1 MVITIAG
8 GYGCGGKHIAKLAA
22 EKLGYRFCD
31 DEIVS
36 EAVRDNDLNM
46 PEETFR
52 YYDEGTGTAPLSEM
66 TKLGAIQ
73 RGGYF
78 SAIDSLVHDVM
89 PLDRGMTALLQD
101 VLNRLADEGNCV
113 LLGRCANHFLA
124 GRKDLL
130 SVYVMDEED
139 NCVSRIME
147 SHPGLSEKEARKLIK
162 KTNRRRA
169 DYYSFFTGKRFG
181 DMGDFAMVLN
191 CGLLG
196 VENAAEI
203 LRSAVA
209 AGLQQ

>member
-8 GYGCGGKHIAKLAA
+8 GYGCGGKHIAKKAA

-36 EAVRDNDLNM
+36 EAVKDNDLNM

-52 YYDEGTGTAPLSEM
+52 YYDESTGTAPLSEM

-101 VLNRLADEGNCV
+101 VLNRLAE
-113 LLGRCANHFLA
+113 R
-124 GRKDLL
+124 
-130 SVYVMDEED
+130 
-139 NCVSRIME
+139 
-147 SHPGLSEKEARKLIK
+147 
-162 KTNRRRA
+162 
-169 DYYSFFTGKRFG
+169 GK
-181 DMGDFAMVLN
+181 
-191 CGLLG
+191 
-196 VENAAEI
+196 
-203 LRSAVA
+203 LRSAGAVRQPFPC
-209 AGLQQ
+209 GSKGRTERICH